1 MGFISLHHIW
11 KRNRKKEAILKG
23 ITGEIQEG
31 SFIALIGPSGAGKS
45 TLLMLLNRM
54 QDPDEGEIVYR
65 GKPLPEWD
73 ILDLRREIGM
83 VFQKATMLE
92 GTVAENIRL
101 GISLKGEEMDDSRIA
116 ACLEE
121 VGLDGKMAERDAR
134 TLSVGEMQRVALAR
148 SLAVNPILLLLDE
161 VTSALDPHSAQAV
174 ESTLLRLH
182 REKGKTIVMITHN
195 IEQAR
200 RLSSEVWHLS
210 GGELIEIGKNPEIFL
225 HPKDERTKNFLSRG
239 KEEEMVR

>member
-1 MGFISLHHIW
+1 MALLSLRHIW

-23 ITGEIQEG
+23 ITADIQEG

-45 TLLMLLNRM
+45 TLLMLFNRM
-54 QDPDEGEIVYR
+54 QDPDEGEIVYK

-73 ILDLRREIGM
+73 ILTLRREIGM

-92 GTVAENIRL
+92 GTVAENIRIGL
-101 GISLKGEEMDDSRIA
+101 TLKGEKVDDAHIT

-121 VGLDGKMAERDAR
+121 VGLDGNMAERDAQ
-134 TLSVGEMQRVALAR
+134 TLSGGEMQRVALAR
-148 SLAVNPILLLLDE
+148 SLAVNPRLLLLDE
-161 VTSALDPHSAQAV
+161 VTSALDPHSVQAV

-182 REKGKTIVMITHN
+182 RQKGKTIVMITHH

-210 GGELIEIGKNPEIFL
+210 GGELIETGKNPEIFL
-225 HPKDERTKNFLSRG
+225 HPNDQRTIDFLSQG
-239 KEEEMVR
+239 KEEEIFR

>member
-1 MGFISLHHIW
+1 MVGFLSLHHIW

-54 QDPDEGEIVYR
+54 QDPDEGEIVYK

-73 ILDLRREIGM
+73 ILVLRREIGM

-101 GISLKGEEMDDSRIA
+101 GFSL
-116 ACLEE
+116 
-121 VGLDGKMAERDAR
+121 
-134 TLSVGEMQRVALAR
+134 
-148 SLAVNPILLLLDE
+148 
-161 VTSALDPHSAQAV
+161 
-174 ESTLLRLH
+174 
-182 REKGKTIVMITHN
+182 
-195 IEQAR
+195 
-200 RLSSEVWHLS
+200 
-210 GGELIEIGKNPEIFL
+210 
-225 HPKDERTKNFLSRG
+225 RG
-239 KEEEMVR
+239 KRWMIPASRHVSRRWDWMGKWRNGMPERYPGEKCSGLP